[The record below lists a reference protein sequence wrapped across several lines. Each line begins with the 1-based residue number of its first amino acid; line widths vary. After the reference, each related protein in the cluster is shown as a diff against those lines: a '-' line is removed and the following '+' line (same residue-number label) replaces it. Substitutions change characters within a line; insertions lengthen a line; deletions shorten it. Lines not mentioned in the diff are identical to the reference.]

1 MQLAPLL
8 VAIAEQSVSD
18 VRKALKKWKEELI
31 RMIVDGEPDP
41 LSTIQMDFAHLDTH
55 DQTVRSHTPRSD
67 LSALDHK

>member
-41 LSTIQMDFAHLDTH
+41 LSTIQMDFA
-55 DQTVRSHTPRSD
+55 
-67 LSALDHK
+67 